1 LSEKQSIMMAQV
13 NPIKAIVKDYMK
25 TAGFRC
31 KRNSWYRQCND
42 LIQIVNI
49 QKSCWG
55 NQYYVNIGFDY
66 YDGSF
71 KYPSEYKFPAE
82 YMFDLR
88 IRIEHALE
96 NADLGVFDFDR
107 QYEAG
112 YRESIIMDYFVK
124 GVEYLNKNN
133 TTTALKEAFS
143 NKPGYIHIGPLR
155 DIILG

>member
-1 LSEKQSIMMAQV
+1 MAQV

-42 LIQIVNI
+42 LLQIVNI

-55 NQYYVNIGFDY
+55 NQYYINVGFGY
-66 YDGSF
+66 YDGAILT
-71 KYPSEYKFPAE
+71 PSEFKFPVVS
-82 YMFDLR
+82 MFDLW
-88 IRIEHALE
+88 IRIEDAVE
-96 NADLGVFDFDR
+96 DADLGVFDFDR
-107 QYEAG
+107 QFEAG

-133 TTTALKEAFS
+133 TTNTLKKEFR